1 MPQLQLGFHTSFAL
15 KKDDIIRILEAA
27 TEDQGLNDS
36 LENLIDRTKLGN
48 KKVGPMRSWAI
59 RSGLVSGDR
68 LSPEGAIAWKY
79 DFGVKPENRSRDY
92 NDRIIPVTDWL
103 MHFYLSL
110 GVQGAKDDRKSKYT
124 GVGETLQ
131 PPPTDPAE
139 WGGWTYFVYAFLPDH
154 KTFTLDELQTYC
166 ASIFAPGTGKH
177 PEKDLRDNLRIVLR
191 AYCEPEAIA
200 GCKFLAQT
208 DKEAYTAEDSDLP
221 NLDLMAYFLAK
232 LWQRDFSDAT
242 SVLTD
247 DILQQPMGLAS
258 VLGVNTSTLQTV
270 LNQLETAAL
279 IEQRRTVSPA
289 QIIRRWHDPL
299 TLLEKSYTH
308 SLS

>member
-1 MPQLQLGFHTSFAL
+1 MPTLQLGFRTSFAL

-27 TEDQGLNDS
+27 TENQGLNDS

-48 KKVGPMRSWAI
+48 KKVGPMKSWAI

-68 LSPEGAIAWKY
+68 LSPEGVIVYKADPRLQA
-79 DFGVKPENRSRDY
+79 R
-92 NDRIIPVTDWL
+92 VTDWL

-139 WGGWTYFVYAFLPDH
+139 WGGWAYFVYTFLPDH

-166 ASIFAPGTGKH
+166 ASIFEPGTGKH
-177 PEKDLRDNLRIVLR
+177 PEKDLRDSLRALLK

-208 DKEAYTAEDSDLP
+208 DKEAYTTESSDLP
-221 NLDLMAYFLAK
+221 NLDLMTYFLAK
-232 LWQRDFSDAT
+232 LWQRDFGDAT

-258 VLGVNTSTLQTV
+258 VLGVNTAALQTV

-299 TLLEKSYTH
+299 TLLEKAYATE
-308 SLS
+308 

>member
-1 MPQLQLGFHTSFAL
+1 MYRPINLMPKLQLGFHTSFAL

-27 TEDQGLNDS
+27 IEEQGLNDS

-68 LSPEGAIAWKY
+68 LSPEGAIVYKA
-79 DFGVKPENRSRDY
+79 DPRLQS
-92 NDRIIPVTDWL
+92 PVTDWL

-131 PPPTDPAE
+131 LPPASPAD
-139 WGGWTYFVYAFLPDH
+139 WGGWTYFVYTFLPDH
-154 KTFTLDELQTYC
+154 KSFTLDELQTYC
-166 ASIFAPGTGKH
+166 SSIFEPGTGKH
-177 PEKDLRDNLRIVLR
+177 PEKDLRDNLRILLK
-191 AYCEPEAIA
+191 AYTMPEAIV

-208 DKEAYTAEDSDLP
+208 DKETYTAETNHLP
-221 NLDLMAYFLAK
+221 NLDLIAYFLAK
-232 LWQRDFSDAT
+232 LWQRDFGDAT

-247 DILQQPMGLAS
+247 DILHQPMGLAS

-299 TLLEKSYTH
+299 TLLEKAYAI
-308 SLS
+308 